1 LNPSGRGGLLTLA
14 PSTNNPSETDHQLF
28 FNTDGIYNRRGVA
41 NAASWAGP
49 WYKLLTSEDINGTPN
64 FVSKFTSPSKLGDS
78 QIFDDGNMVGINTAT
93 PAARMDV
100 NGTFHAR
107 GNASF
112 SADASVAGATS
123 MNGTAT
129 VAGVFNANSTAT
141 VGGAFTANNTAT
153 ANGHLTANNGVTVNN
168 GFDVSGSSVLRGAV
182 AISTVSPTP
191 SFATGYALSVEGK
204 IISDE
209 VFVALR
215 ADWPD
220 YVFATDYQLP
230 NLCETA
236 SFIEANKHLPGIPSA
251 EEVKA
256 KGGIELGE
264 MNRLLLQKIEEL
276 TLLMIDQQKQ
286 IDALKAGN

>member
-1 LNPSGRGGLLTLA
+1 
-14 PSTNNPSETDHQLF
+14 
-28 FNTDGIYNRRGVA
+28 
-41 NAASWAGP
+41 
-49 WYKLLTSEDINGTPN
+49 
-64 FVSKFTSPSKLGDS
+64 
-78 QIFDDGNMVGINTAT
+78 
-93 PAARMDV
+93 
-100 NGTFHAR
+100 
-107 GNASF
+107 
-112 SADASVAGATS
+112 
-123 MNGTAT
+123 
-129 VAGVFNANSTAT
+129 
-141 VGGAFTANNTAT
+141 
-153 ANGHLTANNGVTVNN
+153 
-168 GFDVSGSSVLRGAV
+168 
-182 AISTVSPTP
+182 
-191 SFATGYALSVEGK
+191 VEGK